1 MMARSSGYAA
11 TYDFSDLRMF
21 EQQVGHVLE
30 QDGPVFATLHIEPS
44 KPLTYDYPSL
54 YDPAKRKA
62 FKALWRS

>member
-1 MMARSSGYAA
+1 VA
-11 TYDFSDLRMF
+11 
-21 EQQVGHVLE
+21 HVLE

-62 FKALWRS
+62 FKAAWLAKN